1 MIKRDEYFI
10 ICQSNANYP
19 DQMDGGDSSRSTG
32 LMAMA
37 GHPLDRA
44 SLDEFIIDGK
54 LVRHPY
60 QQQWNKPELTSR
72 DQVLTFAAGVSD
84 FEGDARDAMLDYAKG
99 WFVNK
104 DILLPHNKLALYKCS
119 SYGNPGLFITVFG
132 YMFMFLHLLHACFI
146 APKEEQNQTIAM
158 LSRFP
163 TMMRWYLKWH
173 GGVEQNVTDYFSGYP
188 WRDQPEIAASINKY
202 LQRFK

>member
-1 MIKRDEYFI
+1 MIKRDNFGFI
-10 ICQSNANYP
+10 IQHNADYP
-19 DQMDGGDSSRSTG
+19 DQADGGDSARSTG

-37 GHPLDRA
+37 GSSFDSKLLPY
-44 SLDEFIIDGK
+44 FIKDGG
-54 LVRHPY
+54 LVRHPL
-60 QQQWNKPELTSR
+60 QTQWNKPELTSR

-84 FEGDARDAMLDYAKG
+84 YETEARDAMLEYAQG
-99 WFVNK
+99 WTVNK

-119 SYGNPGLFITVFG
+119 NYGNPGVFITIFG
-132 YMFMFLHLLHACFI
+132 YLFMFLHLLHACFI

-173 GGVEQNVTDYFSGYP
+173 GNVEQNVTDYFSGYP
-188 WRDQPEIAASINKY
+188 WRDQTEISEAINNY
-202 LQRFK
+202 LQKFK